1 MSEKQANEQGFR
13 WGQCKGFGD
22 CSMGRMQ
29 NKKSRFH
36 GQGGWNQKNDQCKR
50 IRKKGLEFDQN
61 NKDSQPLT
69 ETSGA

>member
-1 MSEKQANEQGFR
+1 MSGKQANEQGFR
-13 WGQCKGFGD
+13 RGPCKGFGN

-29 NKKSRFH
+29 NKKSRFQ

-50 IRKKGLEFDQN
+50 VRKRGPEFDQN